1 MRQFQLSQPWI
12 FLLKH
17 YHRLR
22 LALQDRKNL
31 LTLQRETNSVDQRET
46 KLCAYMQDALHPS
59 PIPAQIFWIPHL
71 FLDAIN
77 QLKRYEMNEPKIE
90 ALAIS

>member
-1 MRQFQLSQPWI
+1 
-12 FLLKH
+12 
-17 YHRLR
+17 
-22 LALQDRKNL
+22 
-31 LTLQRETNSVDQRET
+31 
-46 KLCAYMQDALHPS
+46 MQDALHPS